1 VQGLKILSLLV
12 LAILVASTVS
22 SAIRAEAQTPSGS
35 KAASNWEYI
44 NHDSWGSNYS
54 PQDEI
59 NKENV
64 KDLEIRWIFPF
75 PEAATFARNQP
86 GVVPFEGAITPPLI
100 VNGTVYVASNMR
112 NVYSFDLKT
121 GQMNWVNVYNYD
133 WNEGRVRLQESGV
146 ATPHI
151 HGLQY
156 VDGKLYTSNLNCSI
170 RAVDASSGSLAFEI
184 NDICSNV
191 QGNRYSWPLYQ
202 GPGKFGSPSHPG
214 GIYRKENVIV
224 AGFTG
229 AGAGWGGGRTFV
241 DGYDLNQN
249 PPKQLW
255 RTFLQPPAEG
265 DPEWAIKAC
274 NNAVAGW
281 YFSYKAWKQEGKLG
295 INCRDVPRENV
306 INDWGVPKH
315 YASAVSAIW
324 GQMAVD
330 EETGIVYFATGNQGG
345 WPNQTYTVGPNL
357 YAATIIA
364 IKAKT
369 GQIVWWYQTVVRD
382 MVEGDTAW
390 NTILTK
396 IKINGIEKKVII
408 KTTTTGLIW
417 ALDAT
422 NGEPIWI
429 FEPPILKSRKDPDGV
444 IRGRSAGIPCIG
456 CDPLTQ
462 DGYWNDIRSRFDMQ
476 EKKWLNYPNV
486 DWFYWIPSRAGE
498 SDISL
503 NPETNTIYVP
513 VARGVDLAVKAGAF
527 TGGAGLHGTPGTSR
541 GLAQAKN
548 VTIYAID
555 ALTGNIKWTN
565 FIDGVAYRGGV
576 MSSGGVLYIPAADGN
591 LYMFDADTGQLIYKR
606 FFGTSL
612 VVLPTIGKTADG
624 KSRLM
629 VITGGREAAI
639 IGGITPQNVP
649 GALMSF
655 GLPDN
660 YVPKPVQKEVPKEIP
675 KEVAKEA
682 SKEVGKEVPKEVRG
696 EIQQNQADPVL
707 YMVAGVA
714 IAVIA
719 VVLVIKARTKK

>member
-1 VQGLKILSLLV
+1 VQYSKILSLLV
-12 LAILVASTVS
+12 LTILVVSTVS
-22 SAIRAEAQTPSGS
+22 ALRADAQIPSGLR
-35 KAASNWEYI
+35 AASNWEYI

-59 NKENV
+59 TKENV
-64 KDLEIRWIFPF
+64 KELELKWVFPF
-75 PEAATFARNQP
+75 PEASTFAKNQP
-86 GVVPFEGAITPPLI
+86 GVVPFQGAITPPLV

-121 GQMNWVNVYNYD
+121 GQMNWINVYDYD
-133 WNEGRVRLQESGV
+133 WNEGRVRLPESGV

-156 VDGKLYTSNLNCSI
+156 VDGRLYTSNLNCSI
-170 RAVDASSGSLAFEI
+170 RAVDASGGSIAFEI
-184 NDICSNV
+184 NDICRNV
-191 QGNRYSWPLYQ
+191 EGNMYSWPLYQ

-255 RTFLQPPAEG
+255 RTFLQPPAQG

-281 YFSYKAWKQEGKLG
+281 YFSYKAWKQDGKLG
-295 INCRDVPRENV
+295 VNCKDVLRENV
-306 INDWGVPKH
+306 VNDWGVPKH

-396 IKINGIEKKVII
+396 MKINGNERKVII
-408 KTTTTGLIW
+408 KTSTTGLIW
-417 ALDAT
+417 ALDAA
-422 NGEPIWI
+422 NGEPLWI
-429 FEPPILKSRKDPDGV
+429 FEPPILKSRKDPDGT
-444 IRGRSAGIPCIG
+444 IRGRSAGFPCIG

-462 DGYWNDIRSRFDMQ
+462 DGYWNDVRSRFDMQ
-476 EKKWLNYPNV
+476 EKKWLNYPKA

-513 VARGVDLAVKAGAF
+513 IARGVDLAVKAGPFAA
-527 TGGAGLHGTPGTSR
+527 GAGLHGTPSTSR
-541 GLAQAKN
+541 GLTQAKN

-555 ALTGNIKWTN
+555 ALTGNIKWSN

-612 VVLPTIGKTADG
+612 VVLPTIGKNADG

-639 IGGITPQNVP
+639 IGGITPQNIP
-649 GALMSF
+649 GALMVF

-660 YVPKPVQKEVPKEIP
+660 YVPPKPVQKEVPKEMSKVAEEVP
-675 KEVAKEA
+675 KEVAKE
-682 SKEVGKEVPKEVRG
+682 
-696 EIQQNQADPVL
+696 DPQGQINPML
-707 YMVAGVA
+707 FLVAGVA
-714 IAVIA
+714 IAAIA
-719 VVLVIKARTKK
+719 VALVTRARTK